1 MYVVLY
7 KDEKF
12 VTRRITINIQ
22 DELFF
27 VELIAQNTNY
37 QKPGLYYTNNTEHFA
52 SDHSRRQTIS
62 K

>member
-1 MYVVLY
+1 MYGTDIRVLY

-12 VTRRITINIQ
+12 VTRGITINIQ

-27 VELIAQNTNY
+27 VELIVQNTNY
-37 QKPGLYYTNNTEHFA
+37 YANNTEHFA
-52 SDHSRRQTIS
+52 SDHSRRQTTS

>member
-1 MYVVLY
+1 VTDSRVLY

-22 DELFF
+22 DEVFP

-37 QKPGLYYTNNTEHFA
+37 QESGL
-52 SDHSRRQTIS
+52 
-62 K
+62 